1 MTQQPG
7 DVLNAVSLP
16 QAIVFHHFYQE
27 NDEDKETSW

>member
-7 DVLNAVSLP
+7 DVLNAVILP
-16 QAIVFHHFYQE
+16 QAIVFHHFHQE